1 MTAAANVESFA
12 EVLLGLFPWL
22 ARFGLDPGT
31 KRLQVHSAG
40 DGLDL
45 EGGGQPVIRATPQS
59 GSGDTGGQLAHNS
72 MDGLVYY
79 LAPGGAAYVPV
90 AVYSVAPGP
99 PPPSFP
105 GTVVVLGPGSGKV
118 TSG

>member
-1 MTAAANVESFA
+1 MSANATPQPLTSWKEII
-12 EVLLGLFPWL
+12 LGLFPWL
-22 ARFGLDPGT
+22 ARFGPDASSR
-31 KRLQVHSAG
+31 RLQVRSAG

-45 EGGGQPVIRATPQS
+45 EGGGSPVLRAT
-59 GSGDTGGQLAHNS
+59 DTGGKLAANT
-72 MDGLVYY
+72 MDGLLYY

-90 AVYSVAPGP
+90 AVYSAAPGP

-118 TSG
+118 ASA